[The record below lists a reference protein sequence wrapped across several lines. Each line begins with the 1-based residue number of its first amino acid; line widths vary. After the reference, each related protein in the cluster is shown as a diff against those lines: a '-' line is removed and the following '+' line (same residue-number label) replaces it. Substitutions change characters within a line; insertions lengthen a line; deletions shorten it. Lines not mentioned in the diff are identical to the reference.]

1 MLLGYTISA
10 LVHESACYHR
20 CCQRCHWLF
29 RGRHPCPLPPFST
42 RYLQWRNSP
51 LPVPETETAQH
62 GGGISVAPWRSRLAQ
77 NGESTALRGQSQ
89 NGQDISM
96 SMSKRSSLLDQV
108 KRILPLSHLPR
119 VPEHRPI
126 LTQLYHP
133 HQDKMGSA
141 STPTPFTPLG
151 ETSLFKPLDLGKWHL
166 QHRIVQVGAAEH
178 GTGSFSPDLIGLQIY
193 SGASH
198 TDEE

>member
-1 MLLGYTISA
+1 MLSPMLSA
-10 LVHESACYHR
+10 ESP
-20 CCQRCHWLF
+20 RCHCVF
-29 RGRHPCPLPPFST
+29 RGRHPCPSPPFSA

-51 LPVPETETAQH
+51 LPVPETETAQY
-62 GGGISVAPWRSRLAQ
+62 GGGISVAPWRNRLAQ

-89 NGQDISM
+89 HGQDISM

-119 VPEHRPI
+119 VPEHRPL
-126 LTQLYHP
+126 LTQL
-133 HQDKMGSA
+133 KMGSA
-141 STPTPFTPLG
+141 SPPAPFTPLG

-178 GTGSFSPDLIGLQIY
+178 AIESCSPELIGLQIH
-193 SGASH
+193 SGAAH
-198 TDEE
+198 THEE